1 MLARRNPLAHKRI
14 VKKPVVLAGGGAK
27 FRRVRQKFL
36 SPTKQKFAVTCV
48 RICVRAADGVR
59 LGL

>member
-1 MLARRNPLAHKRI
+1 

-36 SPTKQKFAVTCV
+36 SPAKQKFAVTCV

>member
-1 MLARRNPLAHKRI
+1 MREE
-14 VKKPVVLAGGGAK
+14 PVVLVGGGAK
-27 FRRVRQKFL
+27 FRRVRLKFY

-48 RICVRAADGVR
+48 RICVRAADGVC

>member
-1 MLARRNPLAHKRI
+1 
-14 VKKPVVLAGGGAK
+14 VLTGGGAK
-27 FRRVRQKFL
+27 FRRVRLKNI